1 MVVKLLIRRKLGPKG
16 QIVIPKI
23 IREYL
28 GFESD
33 TEVLMEVKEG
43 GLVIKK
49 RLDPT
54 EFVEEF
60 VSVSRQKL
68 KKETDLEKIIGEEI
82 ESRTILH

>member
-1 MVVKLLIRRKLGPKG
+1 MVKLLIRRKLGPKG

>member
-1 MVVKLLIRRKLGPKG
+1 VVKLLIRRKLGPKG